1 MWKRAAA
8 TLAVGLFIGGLV
20 WWSMVQ
26 GYTSELGT
34 DNVVEILIEDSST
47 EGFDDVLATT
57 SFLGDAAEPL
67 LWSSVELALV
77 VNGCTG

>member
-8 TLAVGLFIGGLV
+8 TLTVALFIGGLL

-34 DNVVEILIEDSST
+34 DNVVEALIEDSST
-47 EGFDDVLATT
+47 
-57 SFLGDAAEPL
+57 
-67 LWSSVELALV
+67 
-77 VNGCTG
+77 NGS